1 MGGYESPMNWKRFFK
16 FLDPQVSNGE
26 HSDAGNFLPEVLLDQ
41 ALRFM
46 LPADAQGDPVQ
57 VRAFLENLPV
67 ERLFDIDERLRSYY
81 GTPFRNWPST
91 VVEDI
96 TSSNMTSSL
105 RQSLLFVAASH
116 SNGRVRQEILESL
129 PTYPGRLTL
138 AAALIRCADWVPE
151 VREAAQRV
159 ASQLLDRCVSGDVM
173 AVWPL
178 VIRLQSRG
186 RVATDWFSEH
196 IEGWMLR
203 QESSPW
209 LLSLLHSPNTSVRA
223 WAYEK
228 SIEGNVS
235 LSIDLLDSAIRD
247 PNPRIA
253 FHALRYSSYHCDEAR
268 IETLANFGVEA
279 SHPVVRR
286 ESLRALATLDSD
298 VPRELLHRMLCD
310 PSAGVR
316 SLAAFLLRERYGE
329 QAIDYWRSVIDGDV
343 ARPTLGALASVADNA
358 QAEDVMRLKRWL
370 AYPKGIV
377 RMLCLNG
384 IAKAGGTL
392 SDEEFL
398 RLVTSNGL
406 RVQRAIAISVRKG
419 VIPLD
424 NNRLRAMVT
433 SEVETPTIREHL
445 RGLLRELNHW
455 DRLNLILGFHP
466 SKESELLWFVSLLGD
481 WIVDSNRYVP
491 LGSSTRTRLLDL
503 LQSRRAEMDDQ
514 AFQTIQEAIGRH

>member
-1 MGGYESPMNWKRFFK
+1 MSWKRFFK
-16 FLDPQVSNGE
+16 FLSPPVSKGE
-26 HSDAGNFLPEVLLDQ
+26 HLDTGNFLPEVLLDQ

-46 LPADAQGDPVQ
+46 LPADAQGDRVQ
-57 VRAFLENLPV
+57 VRAFLENLPI

-81 GTPFRNWPST
+81 GAPFRNWPST
-91 VVEDI
+91 AVGDI

-116 SNGRVRQEILESL
+116 RNGRVRQEVLESL
-129 PTYPGRLTL
+129 PKYPGRLTL
-138 AAALIRCADWVPE
+138 AATLIRCSDWVPE

-159 ASQLLDRCVSGDVM
+159 ASQLLDRCTGGDVV

-178 VIRLQSRG
+178 AIRLQSRG
-186 RVATDWFSEH
+186 RVAKDWFSEH

-209 LLSLLHSPNTSVRA
+209 LLSLLHSPNTSARA

-253 FHALRYSSYHCDEAR
+253 FHALRYSLHRCDEAR
-268 IETLANFGVEA
+268 TKALANFGVEA
-279 SHPVVRR
+279 PHPVVRR

-298 VPRELLHRMLCD
+298 VPRELIHRMLCD

-316 SLAAFLLRERYGE
+316 SLAAFLFRDRYGE
-329 QAIDYWRSVIDGDV
+329 HAIDYWRSVIDGDIK
-343 ARPTLGALASVADNA
+343 RPTLGAMAGVADNA
-358 QAEDVMRLKRWL
+358 QAEDVVRLKRWL

-384 IAKAGGTL
+384 IAKAGGKL

-406 RVQRAIAISVRKG
+406 RVQRAIAIAVRKG
-419 VIPLD
+419 AIPLD
-424 NNRLRAMVT
+424 KSRLLATVT
-433 SEVETPTIREHL
+433 SEASTSTTREHL
-445 RGLLRELNHW
+445 RGLLRQLNHW
-455 DRLNLILGFHP
+455 DRLTLILDFHP
-466 SKESELLWFVSLLGD
+466 SKESELLWFVALLGD
-481 WIVDSNRYVP
+481 WILDSNRYAP
-491 LGSSTRTRLLDL
+491 LGSSKRARLLDL
-503 LQSRRAEMDDQ
+503 LQSRNAEMDDQ
-514 AFQTIQEAIGRH
+514 AFQRIQEAIGRH

>member
-1 MGGYESPMNWKRFFK
+1 MSWKRFFK
-16 FLDPQVSNGE
+16 FLDPQVSKGE
-26 HSDAGNFLPEVLLDQ
+26 HPDTENFLPEVLLDQ
-41 ALRFM
+41 AFRFI
-46 LPADAQGDPVQ
+46 LPADARGDRVQ
-57 VRAFLENLPV
+57 VRAFLENLPA
-67 ERLFDIDERLRSYY
+67 EQLFDIDERLRSYY

-91 VVEDI
+91 AVADI

-116 SNGRVRQEILESL
+116 SNGRVRQEVLESL
-129 PTYPGRLTL
+129 PKYPERLTL

-151 VREAAQRV
+151 VREAAQWV
-159 ASQLLDRCVSGDVM
+159 ACQLLDRCTGSDVV

-178 VIRLQSRG
+178 AIRLQSRG
-186 RVATDWFSEH
+186 RVAKDWLSEH

-203 QESSPW
+203 QDSAPW

-253 FHALRYSSYHCDEAR
+253 FHALRYSLHRCDEAR
-268 IETLANFGVEA
+268 TKALANFGVEA
-279 SHPVVRR
+279 PHPVVRR

-329 QAIDYWRSVIDGDV
+329 QAIDYWRSVIDGDIE
-343 ARPTLGALASVADNA
+343 RPTLGALASVADNA
-358 QAEDVMRLKRWL
+358 HPEDVARLRQWL
-370 AYPKGIV
+370 GYPKGIV

-384 IAKAGGTL
+384 IAKAGGAL

-398 RLVTSNGL
+398 RLVTSNSL
-406 RVQRAIAISVRKG
+406 RVQRAIALAVRKG
-419 VIPLD
+419 AISLD
-424 NNRLRAMVT
+424 KDRLLATVT
-433 SEVETPTIREHL
+433 SEAATSTTHDHL

-455 DRLNLILGFHP
+455 DRLSLILDFHP
-466 SKESELLWFVSLLGD
+466 SKESELLWFVTLLGD
-481 WIVDSNRYVP
+481 WVVDSNRYAP
-491 LGSSTRTRLLDL
+491 LGPSTRTRLLDL
-503 LQSRRAEMDDQ
+503 LQSRRAEMDSQTFQ
-514 AFQTIQEAIGRH
+514 AIQESISRH